1 MEKRELTDRGKKIL
15 GIVAIVIF
23 VLFMAAMMIIVGK
36 PLVKFASEPE
46 KFREWIDSMGFVGKL
61 AFIGMMALQVV
72 VALIPGEPLEIG
84 AGYAFGALEGT
95 ALCLIGSCL
104 GSAVIFALVRSFGIK
119 LVEIFFS
126 RDKINSLSFLQN
138 TKKLNALVF
147 TVFAIPGSPKDL
159 LSYCVGLTGMKF
171 ITWLGI
177 STVARIPSIITSTLG
192 GDALGA
198 GRGSLAIW
206 VFAITV
212 VMSVSGLLLF
222 NYYCKKQNREQA
234 ETLREAV

>member
-1 MEKRELTDRGKKIL
+1 MTDEKKRRLL
-15 GIVAIVIF
+15 AAAGIALLIIT
-23 VLFMAAMMIIVGK
+23 AAAVFWFAGR
-36 PLVKFASEPE
+36 PLVELVSDPKSFRAWVAS
-46 KFREWIDSMGFVGKL
+46 RGLVGKL
-61 AFIGMMALQVV
+61 AFIGMVTLQIV
-72 VALIPGEPLEIG
+72 VAIIPGEPFEIG

-95 ALCLIGSCL
+95 ALCLIGSLL

-159 LSYCVGLTGMKF
+159 LSYCVGLTSMKF
-171 ITWLGI
+171 LTWLGI

-212 VMSVSGLLLF
+212 VMSASGLLLF
-222 NYYCKKQNREQA
+222 NHYCKKQNREQT
-234 ETLREAV
+234 ETLREAG

>member
-1 MEKRELTDRGKKIL
+1 MADEKRRRLL
-15 GIVAIVIF
+15 AAAGIALLIIT
-23 VLFMAAMMIIVGK
+23 AAAVFWFAGM
-36 PLVKFASEPE
+36 PLVELVSDPESFRAWVAS
-46 KFREWIDSMGFVGKL
+46 RGLAGKL
-61 AFIGMMALQVV
+61 AFIGMVTLQIV
-72 VALIPGEPLEIG
+72 VAIIPGEPFEIG

-95 ALCLIGSCL
+95 GLCLLGSAL

-119 LVEIFFS
+119 LVEVFFS
-126 RDKINSLSFLQN
+126 RDKISSLSFLQN

-147 TVFAIPGSPKDL
+147 AVFAIPGSPKDL